1 MYFLDFIIIPITIL
15 TFIFTSAGI
24 KKRVIGKMLSRQEDS
39 IRMQYRNPLKT
50 CEHVDIERV
59 YSALMFIT
67 TFGIFIK
74 AVLRLNNGNDW
85 YAFGMYIMLAALVF
99 CLSDTIV
106 FLIRMTAGCIQGAVL
121 FDEKE
126 ERFYVFPSI
135 TSNHNRYKEYHASNL
150 FYLIENYSIDSY
162 EKGTAYVFFTHD
174 DRNYAFK
181 VNGKNQINIDALIS
195 QQAPLDMSIP
205 FKYRFHTQ
213 IPACIALIIALLVG
227 ILIFFVC

>member
-1 MYFLDFIIIPITIL
+1 MFILGSFIIVITIPV
-15 TFIFTSAGI
+15 FIFTSAGI
-24 KKRVIGKMLSRQEDS
+24 KKRIIGKMLSRQEDS
-39 IRMQYRNPLKT
+39 IRMQYHNPLKT

-67 TFGIFIK
+67 TTGIFIK
-74 AVLRLNNGNDW
+74 AILQQFNGNGW
-85 YAFGMYIMLAALVF
+85 YAFGMCIMLAALVIY
-99 CLSDTIV
+99 LSDTIV

-135 TSNHNRYKEYHASNL
+135 TSNLYKYKEYHASNL

-162 EKGTAYVFFTHD
+162 EKGIAYVFFTKD

-181 VNGKNQINIDALIS
+181 VNGKGQTNIDALIS

-205 FKYRFHTQ
+205 FKYRYHTQ
-213 IPACIALIIALLVG
+213 IPACIAIIIALLVG
-227 ILIFFVC
+227 ILIFCV